1 MTYASLPVSGTI
13 TIPYLVSATIREA
26 IRAKLIYV
34 SLFFSLMI
42 VASGTL
48 FGSVAIGDHIQ
59 IIKDFG
65 LFSVSIVSI
74 FFTILSGSSLLSK
87 ELSQKTIYN
96 IMSKPIC
103 RWHFVIAKFIALAI
117 IGSGLVLSMGVILS
131 CYVSL
136 LQLSV
141 DFSLLVAYVFMILEV
156 VLIAAFTLF
165 FSSIVVTPLLNGLF
179 TIGIF
184 IVGRSS
190 EYLNETAQVSGN
202 TLLKLL
208 YNVLPHFDSLWVGDG
223 VVFRVFPDPT
233 FFFLSLVYVF
243 LYSSILIITASVVF
257 NYKEFN

>member
-1 MTYASLPVSGTI
+1 
-13 TIPYLVSATIREA
+13 
-26 IRAKLIYV
+26 
-34 SLFFSLMI
+34 
-42 VASGTL
+42 
-48 FGSVAIGDHIQ
+48 
-59 IIKDFG
+59 
-65 LFSVSIVSI
+65 
-74 FFTILSGSSLLSK
+74 
-87 ELSQKTIYN
+87 
-96 IMSKPIC
+96 MSKPIC